1 MSEGPAPVAGLQQPV
16 AEVGAEEPGPSGHH
30 AGLLLRAHRG
40 RCYPGDG
47 RVTGLPSGCNG
58 GLRIGLGWCSGPARY
73 EQLIEALEEV
83 EDQEAFDEA
92 LAEAGENVSWDEARA
107 DLGWD

>member
-1 MSEGPAPVAGLQQPV
+1 MVRFTVSEARAKM
-16 AEVGAEEPGPSGHH
+16 AEVLAISQTLPV
-30 AGLLLRAHRG
+30 LLERHG
-40 RCYPGDG
+40 RKAA
-47 RVTGLPSGCNG
+47 VVVS
-58 GLRIGLGWCSGPARY
+58 PARY
-73 EQLIEALEEV
+73 EQVIEALEEV